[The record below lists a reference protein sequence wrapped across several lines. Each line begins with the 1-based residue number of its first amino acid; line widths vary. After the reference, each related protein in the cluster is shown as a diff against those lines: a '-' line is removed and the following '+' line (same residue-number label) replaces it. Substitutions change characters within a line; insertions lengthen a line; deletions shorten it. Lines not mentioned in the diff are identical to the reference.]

1 MPNMMTAMLP
11 HPLGPASV
19 RFRKCPIFGIAAAP
33 KSERSESKFAF
44 ECWERRSQS
53 LADLILNFL

>member
-33 KSERSESKFAF
+33 KSERSESKFAL
-44 ECWERRSQS
+44 EGALGAVASQS
-53 LADLILNFL
+53 LAD